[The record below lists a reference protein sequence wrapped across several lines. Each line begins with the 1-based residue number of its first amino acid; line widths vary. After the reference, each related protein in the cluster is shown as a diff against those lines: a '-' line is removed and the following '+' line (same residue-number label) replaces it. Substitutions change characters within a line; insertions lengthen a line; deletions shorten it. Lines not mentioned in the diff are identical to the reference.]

1 MKAETFHILEP
12 TDDEIDSVLADN
24 LLESWYYYS
33 LSYRPNLGV
42 PRIAPYCK
50 QSKSS
55 RQYETVAD
63 LTDQHMR
70 KDLAEAVEFCVDQ
83 LALNHRSAIG
93 IEMKNRAVK
102 ARVWSCKSASTYVEA
117 LAAVLP
123 IMRAKGLFD

>member
-12 TDDEIDSVLADN
+12 TDDELDTALADD
-24 LLESWYYYS
+24 LLESWHHYS
-33 LSYRPNLGV
+33 SSYRPNLGV

-55 RQYETVAD
+55 RQYETASD

-70 KDLAEAVEFCVDQ
+70 KDLAESVEYCVDQ
-83 LALNHRSAIG
+83 LELRHRAAIG

-102 ARVWSCKSASTYVEA
+102 ARVWSCKSASTYAEA
-117 LAAVLP
+117 LQAVLP
-123 IMRAKGLFD
+123 IMRVKGLFD